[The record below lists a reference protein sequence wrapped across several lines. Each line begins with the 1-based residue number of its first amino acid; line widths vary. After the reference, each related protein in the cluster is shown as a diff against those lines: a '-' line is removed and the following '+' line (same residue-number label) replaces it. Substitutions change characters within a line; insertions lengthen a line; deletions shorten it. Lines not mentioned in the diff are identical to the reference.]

1 MNVLTKETGRSNVIE
16 KRVTKLNLI
25 ASHIYSKLGNC

>member
-1 MNVLTKETGRSNVIE
+1 MNVLTKETGRSNVTK

-25 ASHIYSKLGNC
+25 ASHSYSRLGNC